1 MKEIAIIRG
10 GLAAALSIAA
20 AACST
25 GLENKTDLGVRPFT
39 QQDGENVSPDA
50 VFYQDAVNAIDHR
63 DYATALDY
71 LQAARAKDPKNV
83 RVLNAFGVVY
93 DKLGRF
99 DLSAHYYAEASALD
113 PGSTTI
119 ARNIAYSRTLQG
131 LMGPQVA
138 TVEPSAAQ
146 PPVQSAR
153 LSAMPAEA
161 GAPPIAAPTIPVTV
175 QPAPAIT
182 PATHVAPTLDTS
194 VPSAPGFTPSML
206 TFAGVKLDLP
216 DEPDVH
222 VASLPKAEPPAKLS
236 PDAVK
241 VVFDNPRAQVL
252 AMQPVRVE
260 PSALTVLAQTAQQ
273 PKEVAPISQR
283 AVSFEK
289 VAISIPDLPSALVFD
304 VTAPTVDPRLVV
316 EVPPAVVQRIA
327 TQAPFSPEKASA
339 EISATNPS
347 MPTVYRAAIAPVLAN
362 PVTGESLAAFSTAA
376 RVQHPVA
383 STAQPT
389 PTLAPS
395 AKQALLIGRPLRIVD
410 ASGRQGATDPVHRSL
425 AALGWSV
432 SKLRP
437 TSVTA
442 LKYTTVIYPLVN
454 EPVAQALART
464 LPFPARLTLDAC
476 GCHGVQLVVGSDFLT
491 WKATGRRVPNIW
503 RANLNFA
510 ALSAKMGVQ

>member
-1 MKEIAIIRG
+1 
-10 GLAAALSIAA
+10 
-20 AACST
+20 
-25 GLENKTDLGVRPFT
+25 
-39 QQDGENVSPDA
+39 
-50 VFYQDAVNAIDHR
+50 
-63 DYATALDY
+63 
-71 LQAARAKDPKNV
+71 
-83 RVLNAFGVVY
+83 
-93 DKLGRF
+93 
-99 DLSAHYYAEASALD
+99 
-113 PGSTTI
+113 
-119 ARNIAYSRTLQG
+119 
-131 LMGPQVA
+131 
-138 TVEPSAAQ
+138 
-146 PPVQSAR
+146 
-153 LSAMPAEA
+153 
-161 GAPPIAAPTIPVTV
+161 
-175 QPAPAIT
+175 
-182 PATHVAPTLDTS
+182 
-194 VPSAPGFTPSML
+194 
-206 TFAGVKLDLP
+206 
-216 DEPDVH
+216 
-222 VASLPKAEPPAKLS
+222 
-236 PDAVK
+236 
-241 VVFDNPRAQVL
+241 
-252 AMQPVRVE
+252 
-260 PSALTVLAQTAQQ
+260 
-273 PKEVAPISQR
+273 
-283 AVSFEK
+283 
-289 VAISIPDLPSALVFD
+289 
-304 VTAPTVDPRLVV
+304 
-316 EVPPAVVQRIA
+316 
-327 TQAPFSPEKASA
+327 
-339 EISATNPS
+339 

>member
-10 GLAAALSIAA
+10 GLAAALSVAA

-25 GLENKTDLGVRPFT
+25 GLDNKTDLGVRPFT
-39 QQDGENVSPDA
+39 QQDGENVSADA

-99 DLSAHYYAEASALD
+99 DLSARYYAEASALD
-113 PGSTTI
+113 PGSTTV
-119 ARNIAYSRTLQG
+119 ARNIAYSRMLQG

-138 TVEPSAAQ
+138 TSEPPTASAPLRTAD
-146 PPVQSAR
+146 

-175 QPAPAIT
+175 QLAPATTIAAA
-182 PATHVAPTLDTS
+182 PHVAPALDTS
-194 VPSAPGFTPSML
+194 VPSAPAFTPSML
-206 TFAGVKLDLP
+206 TFAAVSVNLP
-216 DEPDVH
+216 DEPAEK
-222 VASLPKAEPPAKLS
+222 VASPPKAAPPAKLS
-236 PDAVK
+236 PEAVK
-241 VVFDNPRAQVL
+241 VAFDDPWLQVPALQPAHVGTSTL
-252 AMQPVRVE
+252 AVVRQTAPQPEVE
-260 PSALTVLAQTAQQ
+260 PIVSL
-273 PKEVAPISQR
+273 P
-283 AVSFEK
+283 AVSFSN
-289 VAISIPDLPSALVFD
+289 VAIAISDFPA
-304 VTAPTVDPRLVV
+304 APAISETSPQAA
-316 EVPPAVVQRIA
+316 PAV
-327 TQAPFSPEKASA
+327 
-339 EISATNPS
+339 
-347 MPTVYRAAIAPVLAN
+347 YRV
-362 PVTGESLAAFSTAA
+362 
-376 RVQHPVA
+376 PVA
-383 STAQPT
+383 RFLGNAVVRETPASVLTPLRTPRTALSVVPGVN
-389 PTLAPS
+389 
-395 AKQALLIGRPLRIVD
+395 KALLIGRPLRIVD

-454 EPVAQALART
+454 ERVAQALART
-464 LPFPARLTLDAC
+464 LPFPARLSPDAC
-476 GCHGVQLVVGSDFLT
+476 GCHGVQLVIGTDFLT

-503 RANLNFA
+503 RTNLNFA
-510 ALSAKMGVQ
+510 ALSANTGVQ